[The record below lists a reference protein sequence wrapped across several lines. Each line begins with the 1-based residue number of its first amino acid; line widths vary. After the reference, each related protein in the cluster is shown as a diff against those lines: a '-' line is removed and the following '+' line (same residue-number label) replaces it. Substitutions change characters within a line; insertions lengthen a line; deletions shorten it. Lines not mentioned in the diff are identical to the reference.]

1 MMDENNGGKMKTLIF
16 DITPTHAKIC
26 KRLGISID
34 DYAEQVKKHLTE
46 ELQGKSLEK
55 ILEEHPELD
64 CEWT

>member
-1 MMDENNGGKMKTLIF
+1 MKTLIF
-16 DITPTHAKIC
+16 DITPTHAQIC

-46 ELQGKSLEK
+46 ELQGKSLEE
-55 ILEEHPELD
+55 ILDEHPELD

>member
-1 MMDENNGGKMKTLIF
+1 MKTLIF

-46 ELQGKSLEK
+46 ELQGKSLEE
-55 ILEEHPELD
+55 ILDEHPELD